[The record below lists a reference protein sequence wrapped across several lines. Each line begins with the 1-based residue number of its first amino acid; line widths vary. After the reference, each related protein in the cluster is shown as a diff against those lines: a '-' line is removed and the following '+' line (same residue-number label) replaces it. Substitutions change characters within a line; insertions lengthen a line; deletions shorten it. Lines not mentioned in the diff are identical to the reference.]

1 MLVLGTTTL
10 MICSSDMNM
19 RVDGNIERHFLMG
32 QRILFEKDIVPFQ
45 KKYGCE
51 KSLSK
56 AHVKLLLQNFIHN
69 PSKQ

>member
-1 MLVLGTTTL
+1 
-10 MICSSDMNM
+10 MNM

-45 KKYGCE
+45 KKYGYE